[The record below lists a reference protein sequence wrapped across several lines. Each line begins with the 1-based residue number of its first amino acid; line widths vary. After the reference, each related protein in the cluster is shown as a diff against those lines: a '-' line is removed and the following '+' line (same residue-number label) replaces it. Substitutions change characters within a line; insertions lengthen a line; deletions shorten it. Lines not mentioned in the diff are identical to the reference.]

1 MHLPLFGNPGVTWLQ
16 VGGGGMGWS
25 SSRGEKVDDC
35 RHGVLVAG
43 AVKLARAGKKTI
55 CD

>member
-1 MHLPLFGNPGVTWLQ
+1 MHLPLFGKAGVTCLQ
-16 VGGGGMGWS
+16 VGGGGMGLWA
-25 SSRGEKVDDC
+25 SRGEKVDDC

-43 AVKLARAGKKTI
+43 AVKLGAGKKTI

>member
-1 MHLPLFGNPGVTWLQ
+1 MHLPLFGKPGVTWLQ
-16 VGGGGMGWS
+16 LGGGGMGWS
-25 SSRGEKVDDC
+25 STRGEKVDDC

-43 AVKLARAGKKTI
+43 AVKLAEGKKTI

>member
-1 MHLPLFGNPGVTWLQ
+1 MHLSFVWEARVHLVASGKVWCP
-16 VGGGGMGWS
+16 
-25 SSRGEKVDDC
+25 SREEKVDDC

-43 AVKLARAGKKTI
+43 AVKLAEGKKTI